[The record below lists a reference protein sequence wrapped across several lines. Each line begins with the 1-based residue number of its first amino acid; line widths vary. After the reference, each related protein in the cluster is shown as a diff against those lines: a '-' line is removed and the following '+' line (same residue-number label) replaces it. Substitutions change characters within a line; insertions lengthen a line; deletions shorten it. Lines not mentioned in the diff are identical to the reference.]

1 MLTRSWIGPG
11 DCGAWVLGAES
22 EGVLHGIIAASSK
35 VNNASYILPAANIF
49 EDIKTSWKAEV
60 QSSDHL
66 LPTGNVESSMLD
78 LEADIPI
85 FL

>member
-1 MLTRSWIGPG
+1 MLTRSWIAPG
-11 DCGAWVLGAES
+11 DCGAWVLDAES

-35 VNNASYILPAANIF
+35 VNNISYILPAASIF

-60 QSSDHL
+60 QPSDHL
-66 LPTGNVESSMLD
+66 LPIGNVESSMLG
-78 LEADIPI
+78 LEADVPI